1 MRYVA
6 GSAAALL
13 LIIACGAA
21 NAQGGE
27 GGVDAG
33 MEAGVNSVPMQSVD
47 GPYPPPGRTS
57 TTPTRTRWK
66 GRVGRTYCH

>member
-27 GGVDAG
+27 GVVDAG
-33 MEAGVNSVPMQSVD
+33 MEAGVKSVPMQSVD
-47 GPYPPPGRTS
+47 GPYPPPVEPVQHPPEQDG
-57 TTPTRTRWK
+57 K
-66 GRVGRTYCH
+66 AE